1 MEELNLKSKEI
12 VPYDDFLG
20 INELSFKMSK
30 EAMLEIAFWGQNQ
43 SSFSQAKNMLEKYRG
58 INLGSDTILKVTE
71 HVGKIVFDE
80 DKEQADSN
88 YENIANL
95 VEEKPKTKGILY
107 GEIDGSAVN
116 TRIEDENGSTWK
128 ENKLGIFFDDK
139 DLRKRN
145 DKSNII
151 KNKEYVTYFGN
162 VEEFQ
167 KHLFNCALKHDYLSY
182 NTIIFITDGATWIR
196 NMLNE
201 LFPEAIQ
208 ILDLYHLKENIYEY
222 SKTIFKGND
231 RKIKNFVD
239 RTIER
244 IYNKEFNLIYKE
256 LKKYEDIKL
265 PTGVVNLK
273 TYISNNENKMDYRTY
288 EKNGWFVGSG
298 AIESGN
304 KTVVQKRLKQA
315 GMRWGILGAQYL
327 LTLRAKFES
336 NLWDLEVKKRVYA
349 Y

>member
-1 MEELNLKSKEI
+1 MKEFNLKSKEVI
-12 VPYDDFLG
+12 PYDDFLE

-30 EAMLEIAFWGQNQ
+30 ETMLEVAFWGQNQ
-43 SSFSQAKNMLEKYRG
+43 SSFLQAKNMLEKYRG

-71 HVGKIVFDE
+71 HVGKIVFEE
-80 DKEQADSN
+80 DKKQADSN

-95 VEEKPKTKGILY
+95 VEEKPKTKGVLY
-107 GEIDGSAVN
+107 GEIDGAAVN
-116 TRIEDENGSTWK
+116 TRVEDENGSTWK
-128 ENKLGIFFDDK
+128 ENKLGIFFDDN

-151 KNKEYVTYFGN
+151 ENKEYVTYFGN
-162 VEEFQ
+162 VNEFQ

-182 NTIIFITDGATWIR
+182 STIIFITDGATWIR

-222 SKTIFKGND
+222 AKAVFKGND

-244 IYNKEFNLIYKE
+244 IYNKEFNLIYRE

-265 PTGVVNLK
+265 PVGIVNLK

-298 AIESGN
+298 AIESAN
-304 KTVVQKRLKQA
+304 KTIVQKRLKQA
-315 GMRWGILGAQYL
+315 GMRWSILGAQYL

-336 NLWDLEVKKRVYA
+336 NLWDFEVRKRVYA